1 VNVVVFSV
9 GFNEIG
15 FEVPTDLLENDS
27 KALDGIA
34 IKDLFAVLGDEDQ
47 MDMNLKDAMPAMSDV
62 T

>member
-9 GFNEIG
+9 GLNEIG
-15 FEVPTDLLENDS
+15 FEVPTDLLENGS
-27 KALDGIA
+27 QALDGVT

-47 MDMNLKDAMPAMSDV
+47 MDMNLKDAMSAMSDV

>member
-9 GFNEIG
+9 GLNEIG
-15 FEVPTDLLENDS
+15 FEVPTDLLENGS